1 MVKALVFSP
10 LLVFGLMLPAN
21 GAEGILDY
29 NRFMSE
35 IEPILT
41 TTQFASPSAGTKC
54 IDCHGSPAHAA
65 YTVFPLITGQSRANF
80 IATGDEVDV
89 ENPSVSLLLRK
100 PLLLA
105 GGGTSGHGTSGVNG
119 GKPFDNSEDDDY
131 QTIIN
136 WIIEASAGKRA
147 RITQTDPHPNPFRY
161 YTDIVYFLSSDALSV
176 NVSIFTNNGH
186 QLRSLDGTNLV
197 GANRVRW
204 DGRDEFGEPLP
215 TGLYFYRVKAEF
227 RNDTVVKNGRI
238 IYTP

>member
-1 MVKALVFSP
+1 MKTLVFSP
-10 LLVFGLMLPAN
+10 LLVFGLMLPTY

-29 NRFMSE
+29 NRFMTE

-41 TTQFASPSAGTKC
+41 TKQFSSPSAGSKC
-54 IDCHGSPAHAA
+54 IDCHGSPSHAA
-65 YTVFPLITGQSRANF
+65 YAVYPLIAGESRANF
-80 IATGDEVDV
+80 IATGDEIDL

-100 PLLLA
+100 PLQLA
-105 GGGTSGHGTSGVNG
+105 GGGTAQHGTVGTNG
-119 GKPFDNSEDDDY
+119 GKPFSNTQDDDY

-136 WIIEASAGKRA
+136 WIIEASSAKRA
-147 RITQTDPHPNPFRY
+147 RITQTEPHPNPFRY
-161 YTDIVYFLSSDALSV
+161 YTDIVYFLSSEAL
-176 NVSIFTNNGH
+176 NVEVGIFTNDGR
-186 QLRSLDGTNLV
+186 QLQSFVGTSLV

-227 RNDTVVKNGRI
+227 RDDTVVKNGRI